1 MWKLVLFKENLL
13 QKGIF
18 RAKIHFDIAEELL

>member
-1 MWKLVLFKENLL
+1 MWKFIHFKVSLI
-13 QKGIF
+13 QKDIF